1 MWGCQDYNNSIVFCF
16 HMIATEKLR
25 TKCPQIARDLTKF
38 TKREMKKGTIFFLLR
53 DHITARSL
61 YRKDITSER
70 ERESVSNI
78 FKVILIVYT
87 DTKIWMYHITPAG
100 YRYRFPN
107 QENRCRNNNNS
118 LSFSS
123 TLHRMVL
130 LLQNMHF
137 LVTLNAK
144 KDSQFLLL
152 FF

>member
-1 MWGCQDYNNSIVFCF
+1 MWGWQDYNNSIVFCF

-118 LSFSS
+118 LPLS
-123 TLHRMVL
+123 
-130 LLQNMHF
+130 
-137 LVTLNAK
+137 
-144 KDSQFLLL
+144 L
-152 FF
+152 F